1 LKKIVLINTLVKV
14 LLKNKIALLSSAF
27 ICFLLTLVIISYMGF
42 NIGGFSFD
50 TQDQDLILSSPS
62 NTHPLGTDQLGRDF
76 LARLIFG
83 ARLSLLVG
91 IVTAFIA
98 FTVGVLLG
106 TLAAMLEGKTDF
118 IITRTIDIVY
128 SIPDLL
134 VLSIIGLLFNRST
147 IGILLAIGLVSW
159 MDVARLTRAEVFKFK
174 KKEFVLSARAIGLSD
189 LGIFIKHIFPNIL
202 NIVLVAITFT
212 MPRAIIAESTL
223 SFLGLGLSP
232 PECSWGTLAS
242 DGWQFINTHVNL
254 ILYPSLLIMLTVL
267 SLNII
272 GDFLAEVNQKK
283 EAYI

>member
-1 LKKIVLINTLVKV
+1 MSLF
-14 LLKNKIALLSSAF
+14 LKNKIALFSIVFISSLLVMVLLS
-27 ICFLLTLVIISYMGF
+27 Y
-42 NIGGFSFD
+42 IGIDFGKFSFE
-50 TQDQDLILSSPS
+50 TQDQDMILKPPS
-62 NTHPLGTDQLGRDF
+62 LDHPLGTDQLGRDF

-83 ARLSLLVG
+83 ARLSLLVAV
-91 IVTAFIA
+91 VTAIIA
-98 FTVGVLLG
+98 FTIGVLLG
-106 TLAAMLEGKTDF
+106 TLGAMFEGKVDF
-118 IITRTIDIVY
+118 AITRAIDTIY

-147 IGILLAIGLVSW
+147 SGILIAIGLVSW
-159 MDVARLTRAEVFKFK
+159 MDVARLTRAEIFKFK
-174 KKEFVLSARAIGLSD
+174 KKEFILSAKAIGLTNF
-189 LGIFIKHIFPNIL
+189 GIFIKHIFPNIL
-202 NIVLVAITFT
+202 NVILVAITFT

-232 PECSWGTLAS
+232 PQCSWGTLAS